1 MVLLQRASDF
11 NVLLPRLITDANVAS
26 TENLSPATLTLS
38 FEQVAIVDLQTGDLA
53 GVGLMAP

>member
-1 MVLLQRASDF
+1 MQRASDF
-11 NVLLPRLITDANVAS
+11 SDLLPRLITDANVAS
-26 TENLSPATLTLS
+26 TENLRPATLTLS